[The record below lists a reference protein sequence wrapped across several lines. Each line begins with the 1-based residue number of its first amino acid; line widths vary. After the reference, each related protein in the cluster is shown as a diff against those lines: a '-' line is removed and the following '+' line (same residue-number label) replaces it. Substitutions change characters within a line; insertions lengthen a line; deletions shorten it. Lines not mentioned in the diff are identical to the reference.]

1 MLERRKKMITK
12 PKGTYDVIESEALKL
27 QKINRLIEIYCTV
40 YNYDFIRTP
49 IFESKELFHRAVGDE
64 TDIVTKETYD
74 FKDRSD
80 RELTLRPEGT
90 AGVVRSFIENKL
102 YGTNLPRKFY
112 YTGTMYRYERPGNGR
127 NREFTQFGVEIL
139 GSNDPMTDAEII
151 SMPYNLFREL
161 GFKDLNVKINNLGSK
176 EDREN
181 YKKALKDYL
190 KPHINELCED
200 CRRRF
205 ETNPLRILDCKVDQD
220 TDVLKNVPNILD
232 YQSEESTARFN
243 KIKEYLEF
251 LDVDYEVDPKL
262 VRGLDYYDYTVFE
275 IVLDDEVL
283 GGAST
288 IAAGGRYNNLVES
301 LGGPA
306 TPCIGFACGL
316 ERIMLAMD
324 SVEKAGKRPLDCY
337 ILYVNEEE
345 KLKAMTLAQDLRISG
360 VSVDYDTTGRS
371 LKSQF
376 KEADRNLA
384 QLLIILNSE
393 DLKKGLIQVKDNITK
408 EEVKIDENE
417 IIDYIVCHG

>member
-1 MLERRKKMITK
+1 MITK
-12 PKGTYDVIESEALKL
+12 PKGTYDVIEKEALKL
-27 QKINRLIEIYCTV
+27 QKINRLIEFYCNT

-49 IFESKELFHRAVGDE
+49 IFESRELFHRAVGDE

-74 FKDRSD
+74 FKDRSE

-102 YGTNLPRKFY
+102 YGSNLPRKFY

-139 GSNDPMTDAEII
+139 GSNDPLIDAEII
-151 SMPYNLFREL
+151 SMPYNLFQDL
-161 GFKDLNVKINNLGSK
+161 GFKDLIVKINNLGTK

-181 YKKALKDYL
+181 YKRALKEYL
-190 KPHINELCED
+190 SPHIHELCED
-200 CRRRF
+200 CKRRY

-220 TDVLKNVPNILD
+220 TEILKNVPNILD
-232 YQSEESTARFN
+232 YQSEESKTRFN
-243 KIKEYLEF
+243 KVKEYLNF
-251 LDVDYEVDPKL
+251 LDVDYEVDSKL
-262 VRGLDYYDYTVFE
+262 VRGLDYYDFTVFE
-275 IVLDDEVL
+275 IVLDTEIL

-288 IAAGGRYNNLVES
+288 IAAGGRYNSLVEN
-301 LGGPA
+301 LDGPK

-324 SVEKAGKRPLDCY
+324 EIEELEKRALDCY

-345 KLKAMTLAQDLRISG
+345 KLKAMMLAQDLRISG

-384 QLLIILNSE
+384 RLLIILNSE
-393 DLKKGLIQVKDNITK
+393 DLKKGLINVKDNLTK

-417 IIDYIVCHG
+417 IIDYIISNG

>member
-1 MLERRKKMITK
+1 MITK

-40 YNYDFIRTP
+40 YNYEFIRTP

-151 SMPYNLFREL
+151 SMPYNLFQEL

-205 ETNPLRILDCKVDQD
+205 EANPLRILDCKVDQD

>member
-1 MLERRKKMITK
+1 M
-12 PKGTYDVIESEALKL
+12 
-27 QKINRLIEIYCTV
+27 
-40 YNYDFIRTP
+40 
-49 IFESKELFHRAVGDE
+49 
-64 TDIVTKETYD
+64 
-74 FKDRSD
+74 
-80 RELTLRPEGT
+80 
-90 AGVVRSFIENKL
+90 
-102 YGTNLPRKFY
+102 
-112 YTGTMYRYERPGNGR
+112 
-127 NREFTQFGVEIL
+127 EIL

-151 SMPYNLFREL
+151 SMPYNLFQEL

-181 YKKALKDYL
+181 YKKALKEYL
-190 KPHINELCED
+190 SPHICELCED
-200 CRRRF
+200 CQRRY

-220 TDVLKNVPNILD
+220 TDILKNVPNILN
-232 YQSEESTARFN
+232 YQSEESTTRFN
-243 KIKEYLEF
+243 KVKEYLEF
-251 LDVDYEVDPKL
+251 LDVDYEVDSKL

-275 IVLDDEVL
+275 IVLDTEIL

-324 SVEKAGKRPLDCY
+324 EIEETSKRPLDCY

-345 KLKAMTLAQDLRISG
+345 KLKALTLAQDLRISG

-408 EEVKIDENE
+408 EEIKIDENE

>member
-1 MLERRKKMITK
+1 MLTK

-27 QKINRLIEIYCTV
+27 QKINHLIEIYCTV

-49 IFESKELFHRAVGDE
+49 IFEAKELFHRAVGDE

-151 SMPYNLFREL
+151 SMPYNLFQEL

-181 YKKALKDYL
+181 YKKALKEYL
-190 KPHINELCED
+190 SPHICELCED
-200 CRRRF
+200 CQRRY

-220 TDVLKNVPNILD
+220 TDILKNVPNILN
-232 YQSEESTARFN
+232 YQSEESTTRFN
-243 KIKEYLEF
+243 KVKEYLEF
-251 LDVDYEVDPKL
+251 LDVDYEVDSKL

-275 IVLDDEVL
+275 IVLDTEIL

-324 SVEKAGKRPLDCY
+324 EIEETSKRPLDCY

-345 KLKAMTLAQDLRISG
+345 ELKALTLAQDLRISG

-408 EEVKIDENE
+408 EEIKIDENE

>member
-1 MLERRKKMITK
+1 MITK
-12 PKGTYDVIESEALKL
+12 PKGCYDVIDKDALKL
-27 QKINRLIEIYCTV
+27 KKINRYIDYYCEF
-40 YNYDFIRTP
+40 YNYDLIRTP
-49 IFESKELFHRAVGDE
+49 IFESRDLFHRTVGTD

-90 AGVVRSFIENKL
+90 AGVVRAFIENKM
-102 YGTNLPRKFY
+102 YGSNMPRKLY
-112 YTGTMYRYERPGNGR
+112 YNGTMYRYERPGQGR

-139 GSNDPMTDAEII
+139 GSNDIATDVEVI
-151 SMPYNLFREL
+151 SFGYHLFEEL

-181 YKKALKDYL
+181 YKVALKEYL
-190 KPHINELCED
+190 APQIENLCED
-200 CRRRF
+200 CKKRY
-205 ETNPLRILDCKVDQD
+205 ETNPLRILDCKVDKD
-220 TDVLKNVPNILD
+220 SAILKNVPSILD
-232 YQSEESTARFN
+232 YQSEESTSRF
-243 KIKEYLEF
+243 KKVLEYLNY
-251 LDVDYEVDPKL
+251 LDIDYEIDSNL

-275 IVLDDEVL
+275 IVSSEEIL

-288 IAAGGRYNNLVES
+288 IAAGGRYNDLVEK
-301 LGGPA
+301 LGGPS
-306 TPCIGFACGL
+306 TPCMGFACGI

-324 SVEKAGKRPLDCY
+324 SIDTLEKRPLDCY

-345 KLKAMTLAQDLRISG
+345 KIKAITLAQDLRMSG

-376 KEADRNLA
+376 KEADRNHA
-384 QLLIILNSE
+384 ELLIILNSE
-393 DLKKGLIQVKDNITK
+393 DLKMGLINVKDNITK

-417 IIDYIVCHG
+417 IIDYIVSNG

>member
-1 MLERRKKMITK
+1 MITK
-12 PKGTYDVIESEALKL
+12 PKGTYDVIEKEALKL
-27 QKINRLIEIYCTV
+27 QKINRLIEFYCNT

-49 IFESKELFHRAVGDE
+49 IFESRELFHRAVGDE

-74 FKDRSD
+74 FKDRSE

-102 YGTNLPRKFY
+102 YGSNLPRKFY

-139 GSNDPMTDAEII
+139 GSNDPLIDAEII
-151 SMPYNLFREL
+151 SMPYNLFQDL
-161 GFKDLNVKINNLGSK
+161 GFKDLIVKINNLGTK

-181 YKKALKDYL
+181 YKRALKEYL
-190 KPHINELCED
+190 SPHIHELCED
-200 CRRRF
+200 CKRRY

-220 TDVLKNVPNILD
+220 TEILKNVPNILD
-232 YQSEESTARFN
+232 YQSEESKTRFN
-243 KIKEYLEF
+243 KVKEYLNF
-251 LDVDYEVDPKL
+251 LDVDYEVDSKL
-262 VRGLDYYDYTVFE
+262 VRGLDYYDFTVFE
-275 IVLDDEVL
+275 IVLETEIL

-288 IAAGGRYNNLVES
+288 IAAGGRYNSLVEN
-301 LGGPA
+301 LDGPK

-324 SVEKAGKRPLDCY
+324 EIEEMEKRALDCY

-345 KLKAMTLAQDLRISG
+345 KLKAMMLAQDLRISG

-384 QLLIILNSE
+384 RLLIILNSE
-393 DLKKGLIQVKDNITK
+393 DLKKGLINVKDNLTK

-417 IIDYIVCHG
+417 IIDYIISNG

>member
-1 MLERRKKMITK
+1 MITK
-12 PKGTYDVIESEALKL
+12 PKGTYDVIEKEALKL
-27 QKINRLIEIYCTV
+27 QKINRLIEFYCNT

-49 IFESKELFHRAVGDE
+49 IFESRELFHRAVGDE

-74 FKDRSD
+74 FKDRSE

-102 YGTNLPRKFY
+102 YGSNLPRKFY

-139 GSNDPMTDAEII
+139 GSNDPLIDAEII
-151 SMPYNLFREL
+151 SMPYNLFQDL
-161 GFKDLNVKINNLGSK
+161 GFKDLIVKINNLGTK

-181 YKKALKDYL
+181 YKRALKEYL
-190 KPHINELCED
+190 SPHIHELCED
-200 CRRRF
+200 CKRRY

-220 TDVLKNVPNILD
+220 TEILKNVPNILD
-232 YQSEESTARFN
+232 YQSEESKTRFN
-243 KIKEYLEF
+243 KVKEYLNF
-251 LDVDYEVDPKL
+251 LEVDYEVDSKL
-262 VRGLDYYDYTVFE
+262 VRGLDYYDFTVFE
-275 IVLDDEVL
+275 IVLETEIL

-288 IAAGGRYNNLVES
+288 IAAGGRYNSLVEN
-301 LGGPA
+301 LDGPK

-324 SVEKAGKRPLDCY
+324 ELEEIEKRALDCY

-345 KLKAMTLAQDLRISG
+345 KLKAMMLAQDLRISG

-384 QLLIILNSE
+384 RLLIILNSE
-393 DLKKGLIQVKDNITK
+393 DLKKGLINVKDNLTK
-408 EEVKIDENE
+408 EEIKIDENE
-417 IIDYIVCHG
+417 IIDYIVSNG